1 MGVSPHLQLGTL
13 DLEES
18 GTAREAWRSMRDNR
32 GRALLRLPAQE
43 LTQARGR
50 PRADRGRSVRD
61 SDYSAPGNRS
71 TAITSLK
78 SRRNGDYRA
87 MRERSRAFM
96 AELLAGAATAARVE
110 TKTATAADLRIHD
123 ITFSPCRGTLNSPR
137 RGGEPAR
144 LVLPRARRDF
154 PPDKGA
160 RVSRLGPGVRSSEES
175 GEN

>member
-1 MGVSPHLQLGTL
+1 VRPGAHCATTAVGLSFGFLVKSSRKRGGV
-13 DLEES
+13 
-18 GTAREAWRSMRDNR
+18 R
-32 GRALLRLPAQE
+32 E
-43 LTQARGR
+43 LTEV
-50 PRADRGRSVRD
+50 DLFEI

-160 RVSRLGPGVRSSEES
+160 KVSRLGPGVRSSEES